1 MVTSIGTAKKIK
13 SLKEQIRPFVTLSLK
28 KTGRSSLFVSDLKK
42 NSSLKKNIDN
52 IYLKESA

>member
-1 MVTSIGTAKKIK
+1 VGTAKKIK

-28 KTGRSSLFVSDLKK
+28 KTGRSSLFVSDIKK
-42 NSSLKKNIDN
+42 NNSLKKNIDN